1 MFNQIGIIMITV
13 SNMERSTAFYKDVLG
28 LNLQFASPEWTQFE
42 IGGVQ
47 VALHIAGP
55 NLKVNTE
62 VGVNFGFYTEDID
75 KTIGELTSGRAVV
88 AYRTEEDFGTLAA
101 IKDPDG
107 YTIQVCQLKHAH

>member
-1 MFNQIGIIMITV
+1 MFNQVGIIMITV

-28 LNLQFASPEWTQFE
+28 LNLQFTSPDWTQFE

-55 NLKVNTE
+55 NLKVNPE
-62 VGVNFGFYTEDID
+62 VGVNFGLYTNDIN
-75 KTIGELTSGRAVV
+75 KTLAELTSRGAEV

-107 YTIQVCQLKHAH
+107 YTIQLC

>member
-13 SNMERSTAFYKDVLG
+13 SDMERSTVFYRDVLG
-28 LNLQFASPEWTQFE
+28 LNLQFSSPDWTQFE

-75 KTIGELTSGRAVV
+75 SILSELTSRGATI

-101 IKDPDG
+101 IKDPDS
-107 YTIQVCQLKHAH
+107 YTIQLCQLKGHH

>member
-1 MFNQIGIIMITV
+1 MFNQIGIVMITV
-13 SNMERSTAFYKDVLG
+13 SNMERSAAFYRDVLS
-28 LNLQFASPEWTQFE
+28 LNLQFSSPDWTQFE

-62 VGVNFGFYTEDID
+62 VGVNFGFYTNDID
-75 KTIGELTSGRAVV
+75 ATLGDLTSRGAVV
-88 AYRTEEDFGTLAA
+88 AHRTEEGFGTLAT

-107 YTIQVCQLKHAH
+107 YTIQFCQ

>member
-13 SNMERSTAFYKDVLG
+13 SNMERSTSFYKDVLG
-28 LNLQFASPEWTQFE
+28 LNLQFSSPGWTQFE

-55 NLKVNTE
+55 NLTVNTE
-62 VGVNFGFYTEDID
+62 VGVNFGFYTDDID
-75 KTIGELTSGRAVV
+75 TTLAELASRGAAVV
-88 AYRTEEDFGTLAA
+88 HRTEEDFGTLAA

-107 YTIQVCQLKHAH
+107 YTIQ